1 MDLKFDAFAT
11 INFLQGDL
19 AKNVE
24 VGTVQGSAEHP
35 VNPWVVRVEKSL
47 GGNPVRN
54 EPHTQKEEEEENVL
68 HLFRRSKDV
77 FSSTY
82 RAMSVSIT

>member
-35 VNPWVVRVEKSL
+35 VNPWVVWVKKSL
-47 GGNPVRN
+47 GGNTVRN
-54 EPHTQKEEEEENVL
+54 EPHTQEEEEEENVL
-68 HLFRRSKDV
+68 HLFSRSRNV
-77 FSSTY
+77 FSSSY
-82 RAMSVSIT
+82 RAMSMSIT